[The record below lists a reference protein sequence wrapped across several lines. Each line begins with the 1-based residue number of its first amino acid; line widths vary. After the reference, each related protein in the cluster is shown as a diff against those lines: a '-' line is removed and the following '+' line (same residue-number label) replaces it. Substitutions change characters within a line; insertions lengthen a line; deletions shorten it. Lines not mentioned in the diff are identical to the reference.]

1 MPRIALTAH
10 RLTIGLGVA
19 LLGLLSVM
27 PVAAVG
33 DTVPYRH
40 FTVRDGLPHA
50 SVLSLDQ
57 GPNGQLWIGTAS
69 GLAVYDGHTIRSVAL
84 PDSLRTR
91 RIPEVVAR
99 PSGTTCAVVGSEAL
113 VCLRRGSIKR
123 VLPLPNTPNAPARL
137 LPRGDTLLVVMR
149 SSLWV
154 IPPAPAPVQKHDYD
168 YPITTGAPTTVDAS
182 TGFGAVDAARA
193 SNGTLWLLDGWRGL
207 GRLSLDGSVRFLDA
221 PLSRSPG
228 SRWSSLRLRPAGSA
242 VLSGGH
248 KTIRVNRAT
257 GRRTLLFDEGYSEI
271 RLTEEGFYGARR
283 NRVTRWTPDGTT
295 VFGPALG
302 LPETLYETVFED
314 DDGGL
319 WIGTGDGLL
328 HLPTPEARHADRIDG
343 KRLRLLDLFGVDD
356 RQNEL
361 WVASWGQGLF
371 RLRPTPAHR
380 NPGSSPKWSMKVT
393 GRDGRLHALSRTGW
407 YRRTSTGWFRVN
419 GTLSSIKGAVDS
431 SGTGYFWTGDGLVRL
446 APSPTATPDTLWHWP
461 REKRGAYAC
470 TLAPN
475 GDVLLRSHDTIL
487 RVPPAAPHRAD
498 TLATVP
504 DYHSQSVG
512 DMVVQ
517 NGALWMTLSED
528 GLVQIDLQ
536 ESPPTVNRIL
546 SSLGGGYVSL
556 GDDSLF
562 VGSKK
567 GLYIVDTETDR
578 LRHRLTTADG
588 LVTNRAAAAQFF
600 GDTLYVSH
608 PEGLSKLP
616 RPSIGASPSSPTAL
630 LTRWSVNDASR
641 PLVDSTRLAA
651 SERTVS
657 FDFTGVQLA
666 RGQDVRY
673 AYRLLPR
680 NTDWTQT
687 AQAFTRY
694 TDLAPGTYH
703 FEVRA
708 HLKNGTAGSTARL
721 TFTIPKAYYE
731 TTWFKALV
739 LLGFFLLLGGI
750 YAWRTRT
757 LRRRQE
763 KLRQMVD
770 ERTAQLAEE
779 KRKTEQQA
787 QRLETLDEQKNRFF
801 ANVSHELRTPLTILH
816 GTTADLLDG
825 TFGALPASARR
836 QLEIMH
842 SNIDRLRRLTNQL
855 LDLARLET
863 AASELDRAPRDLVVL
878 LRNTVRSFAPLA
890 ERRGLT
896 LDFTTAVETH
906 PCRVDAEKLEK
917 IVGNLLTNAL
927 QHTPEGGAV
936 RVGLDVEDEAPPM
949 AVLQVADTGHG
960 IAPERQDE
968 IFDRF
973 VHGGLE
979 EADRDG
985 TGIGLS
991 LVREFVD
998 LHGGS
1003 IALDSTPG
1011 EGSTFTVRL
1020 PVPPV
1025 DPETVEAAAPS
1036 EGDDLA
1042 PMVPADAP
1050 PSPAG
1055 DGAPGDDD
1063 RPVLLIVE
1071 DNAEVRSYL
1080 RRHLADTYRLVEAS
1094 GGRDG
1099 LSTARTVEPDLIL
1112 TDLMMPELDG
1122 IELCQQV
1129 RADDALARTPIVLLT
1144 ARAAEEDA
1152 VAGLEAGAD
1161 AYVTKPFSMA
1171 ELQARLQRLLD
1182 AHRTAPKE
1190 SDGFLAPNVEVTSAD
1205 EDFLARVT
1213 EAIDDN
1219 LSRTGFTVEDLAAA
1233 VGLSPRQ
1240 LQRKLKRLTDTTPA
1254 AFVRRYRLDV
1264 GAQLLENEAGTVSEV
1279 AYEVGFGT
1287 PETFSSRFE
1296 ERFGCRPSHYP
1307 DGASTPAE

>member
-1 MPRIALTAH
+1 
-10 RLTIGLGVA
+10 
-19 LLGLLSVM
+19 M

-99 PSGTTCAVVGSEAL
+99 PSGTTCAVLGSEAL

-123 VLPLPNTPNAPARL
+123 VIPLPNTPNAPARL

-154 IPPAPAPVQKHDYD
+154 LPSETDPVQKHPYD
-168 YPITTGAPTTVDAS
+168 YPVITGAPTNVTPP
-182 TGFGAVDAARA
+182 TGFGVVDAALA
-193 SNGTLWLLDGWRGL
+193 PNGTLWVLDGWRGL

-228 SRWSSLRLRPAGSA
+228 SRWSSLRLRPEGSA
-242 VLSGGH
+242 ILSGGH
-248 KTIRVNRAT
+248 KTIRVNRPT
-257 GRRTLLFDEGYSEI
+257 GHRTLLFDEGYSEI
-271 RLTEEGFYGARR
+271 HLTPNGFYGARR
-283 NRVTRWTPDGTT
+283 NRVAQWTPNGTT
-295 VFGPALG
+295 FFGPAQG

-328 HLPTPEARHADRIDG
+328 HLPTPQARHVDRIDG

-356 RQNEL
+356 RQDEL

-371 RLRPTPAHR
+371 RLRPTPTHQ
-380 NPGSSPKWSMKVT
+380 NPGSSPKWSMKVA
-393 GRDGRLHALSRTGW
+393 GRDGRIHALSRTGW
-407 YRRTSTGWFRVN
+407 YRRAPTGWTRVN
-419 GTLSSIKGAVDS
+419 GMLSSIAGTIDS

-487 RVPPAAPHRAD
+487 RVPPAAPGRAD
-498 TLATVP
+498 TLVADP
-504 DYHSQSVG
+504 DYRTQGVG
-512 DMVVQ
+512 GMVVQ
-517 NGALWMTLSED
+517 NEALWMTLSED
-528 GLVQIDLQ
+528 GLVRIDLQ
-536 ESPPTVNRIL
+536 ETSPTINRIL
-546 SSLGGGYVSL
+546 PSLGGGYVSL

-588 LVTNRAAAAQFF
+588 LVTNRVVAAQMYD
-600 GDTLYVSH
+600 DTLYVSH

-616 RPSIGASPSSPTAL
+616 RRSIGEAPSPPTAL
-630 LTRWSVNDASR
+630 LTRWSVNDTSH

-657 FDFTGVQLA
+657 FNFTGVHLA
-666 RGQDVRY
+666 RGADVRY
-673 AYRLLPR
+673 AYRLVPR
-680 NTDWTQT
+680 DTSWTATQ
-687 AQAFTRY
+687 QSFTRY
-694 TDLAPGTYH
+694 TDLAPGTYR
-703 FEVRA
+703 FEVQSQLENSRA
-708 HLKNGTAGSTARL
+708 ASTAQL

-731 TTWFKALV
+731 TTWFKGLMT
-739 LLGFFLLLGGI
+739 LGFLLLAGGA
-750 YAWRTRT
+750 YAWRIRT

-825 TFGALPASARR
+825 AFGALPASAQR
-836 QLEIMH
+836 QLEIMQ
-842 SNIDRLRRLTNQL
+842 SNVKRLRRLTNQL
-855 LDLARLET
+855 LDLSRLET
-863 AASELDRAPRDLVVL
+863 TGSELDRTPRELVAL
-878 LRNTVRSFAPLA
+878 LRNIVRSFVPLA

-896 LDFTTAVETH
+896 LTFKTAVETH
-906 PCRVDAEKLEK
+906 PCRVDADKLEK
-917 IVGNLLTNAL
+917 MIGNLLSNAL

-936 RVGLDVEDEAPPM
+936 RVRLDVEDEAPPM
-949 AVLQVADTGHG
+949 AVLRVADTGQG

-991 LVREFVD
+991 LVREYAD
-998 LHGGS
+998 LHDGTIS
-1003 IALDSTPG
+1003 LDSAPG

-1020 PVPPV
+1020 PLPPV
-1025 DPETVEAAAPS
+1025 DPETVEPS
-1036 EGDDLA
+1036 EADDL
-1042 PMVPADAP
+1042 PPLVPDSPHTP
-1050 PSPAG
+1050 PTG
-1055 DGAPGDDD
+1055 DGAPDEGD
-1063 RPVLLIVE
+1063 RPTLLIVE

-1122 IELCQQV
+1122 IELCQQI
-1129 RADDALARTPIVLLT
+1129 RADDALARTPVVLLT

-1182 AHRTAPKE
+1182 AQRTDAAA

-1264 GAQLLENEAGTVSEV
+1264 GAQLLENEAGTVSEI
-1279 AYEVGFGT
+1279 AYKVGFGT

-1296 ERFGCRPSHYP
+1296 ERFGCRPSQYP
-1307 DGASTPAE
+1307 DGASPPAE